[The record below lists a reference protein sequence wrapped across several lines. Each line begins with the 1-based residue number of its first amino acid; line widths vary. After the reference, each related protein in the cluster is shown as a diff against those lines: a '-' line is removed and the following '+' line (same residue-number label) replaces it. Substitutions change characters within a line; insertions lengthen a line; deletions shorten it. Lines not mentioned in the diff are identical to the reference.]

1 MDRTNYNR
9 ATGGSGRGRGRGRGG
24 QYDHAAPAGGRGRG
38 GSWGPTHGA
47 TNVTPARPVGGPPR
61 EYQAWGPPRPNPQF
75 GARGGPVG
83 GARAWVSPDPPRR
96 PPETLPGLQ
105 YGRMVPVIPWPLSKR
120 SCCHDCVYFVGPNE
134 LAFMSDLAIS
144 DISSVKISDESKILP
159 IKRPDRGGT
168 LAVRSSRLLVNHFPV
183 SFDPETTIMHY
194 DVDIKPVI
202 SSTSRFVKKS
212 IPKGDLRLIREK
224 LFSDSSNK
232 FSMQMT
238 AYDGEKNIF
247 SAETLPTGKFD
258 VELSDGEGTKSRSY
272 TFTMKFVNELKLSKL
287 RDYLSGNLIQ
297 IPRDILQS
305 MDLVLKEHPS
315 RHRIS
320 VGRSFYS
327 TEYRRQDDL
336 RCGVAAFRGFQQ
348 SIKPTSQGLVLC
360 LDYSVLAFRKR
371 LPVIDFLKEHVR
383 GFNGVNDVRRFRTQ
397 VTGVLSG
404 LKVTVTHRVTK
415 QKYTVAGLTDRNTQD
430 LSFILEDIDGKKP
443 PTEVGLVNYFREKYG
458 QEILYKDIPCL
469 DLGKNK
475 RKNYVPMEFCILAE
489 GQRYD
494 KEQLDRDAGLLLKKI
509 SLAPPRER
517 KNAICEMLKAEDG
530 PCGVLIHDPFAY
542 SGDVIQSFGIG
553 VNENMTQIVSRVIAP
568 PDLKLG
574 TPAGKMNVVRVD
586 KDKCQWNLVGKSVV
600 EGRPIDRWA
609 LIDFSSFDRYNKLN
623 PENFIWNLRGR
634 LKNLGVRIEEPLVC
648 RFTNMHEFSDVNRL
662 RQLLE
667 GVIKEASRKSQD
679 RLQIIVCV
687 MAAKHYGYKFL
698 KWVSET
704 QIGVV
709 TQCCLSSNANKAND
723 QYLANLGLK
732 LNAKLGGSNAELME
746 RLPRFEGEDHV
757 MFIGA
762 DVNHPASHNTTCPSI
777 AAVVAT
783 VNWPAANRYAA
794 RVCPQDHRKEKILS
808 FGTMCLDLINTY
820 ARFNKVKPKKIVV
833 FRDGVSE
840 GQFDMVL
847 NEELLD
853 LKNAIYEEHYRP
865 RITLVVAQKRHQT
878 RLFPENERDGGSSG
892 NVPPGTVVDTII
904 VHPFEFDFYLCSH
917 YGGLG
922 TSKPTHYYVLYD
934 DHGFTSDQLQKLIYN
949 LCFTFAR
956 CTKPVSLAPPVYYAD
971 LVAYRGRMFQEVVM
985 ELQSPA
991 SASSASSSSVTSSY
1005 SSAASFDDR
1014 FYKLHP
1020 ELQNIM
1026 FFV

>member
-1 MDRTNYNR
+1 MF
-9 ATGGSGRGRGRGRGG
+9 
-24 QYDHAAPAGGRGRG
+24 H
-38 GSWGPTHGA
+38 
-47 TNVTPARPVGGPPR
+47 V
-61 EYQAWGPPRPNPQF
+61 
-75 GARGGPVG
+75 
-83 GARAWVSPDPPRR
+83 
-96 PPETLPGLQ
+96 
-105 YGRMVPVIPWPLSKR
+105 
-120 SCCHDCVYFVGPNE
+120 
-134 LAFMSDLAIS
+134 DLVIS
-144 DISSVKISDESKILP
+144 DNSSVRISDESKIMP

-168 LAVRSSRLLVNHFPV
+168 LAVKSVRLLGNHFPV

-194 DVDIKPVI
+194 DVDSKPEI
-202 SSTSRFVKKS
+202 SSKSRFVKKP
-212 IPKGDLRLIREK
+212 IPKGDLRLIMEK

-232 FSMQMT
+232 SSMQMF

-272 TFTMKFVNELKLSKL
+272 TFTIKLVNELKLSKL
-287 RDYLSGNLIQ
+287 RDYSSGNLIH
-297 IPRDILQS
+297 IPRDILQV

-327 TEYRRQDDL
+327 TEYRSQDDL
-336 RCGVAAFRGFQQ
+336 GCGVAAFRGFQG
-348 SIKPTSQGLVLC
+348 SMKLTSQGPIYC
-360 LDYSVLAFRKR
+360 LDYSVLAFLKR

-383 GFNGVNDVRRFRTQ
+383 GFNGVNDFRKFRRQ
-397 VTGVLSG
+397 VIDELRGR
-404 LKVTVTHRVTK
+404 KVTVTHRVTN
-415 QKYTVAGLTDRNTQD
+415 QMYTVAGLTDQNTPD

-443 PTEVGLVNYFREKYG
+443 PREVGLVNYFREKYG
-458 QEILYKDIPCL
+458 QEIIYKDLPCL

-475 RKNYVPMEFCILAE
+475 RKNYVPMEFCILVE
-489 GQRYD
+489 GQRYH
-494 KEQLDRDAGLLLKKI
+494 KEQLDRNSALSLKKI
-509 SLAPPRER
+509 LLAPPRER

-530 PCGVLIHDPFAY
+530 PCGVLIHYSFAY

-574 TPAGKMNVVRVD
+574 TPAGNMIVVRVD
-586 KDKCQWNLVGKSVV
+586 KDKCQWNLVGRSVV
-600 EGRPIDRWA
+600 EGRPMDRWA

-634 LKNLGVRIEEPLVC
+634 LKNLGIRIEEPLV
-648 RFTNMHEFSDVNRL
+648 RRLTNMHEFSDVNRL
-662 RQLLE
+662 RRLLE
-667 GVIKEASRKSQD
+667 GVIGEASRKSQG
-679 RLQIIVCV
+679 RLKVIVCV
-687 MAAKHYGYKFL
+687 MAGKHHGYKYL

-704 QIGVV
+704 QIGVL
-709 TQCCLSSNANKAND
+709 TQCCLSSHANKAND

-732 LNAKLGGSNAELME
+732 LNAKLGGSNAELIE

-762 DVNHPASHNTTCPSI
+762 DVNHPAARNTTCPSI

-794 RVCPQDHRKEKILS
+794 RICPQDHRKETILS

-820 ARFNKVKPKKIVV
+820 ARFNKVKPKNIVV

-865 RITLVVAQKRHQT
+865 KITLVVAQKRHQT
-878 RLFPENERDGGSSG
+878 RLFLENERDGGSSG
-892 NVPPGTVVDTII
+892 NVPPGTVVDTTI
-904 VHPFEFDFYLCSH
+904 VHPYLFDFYICSH
-917 YGGLG
+917 YGSLG
-922 TSKPTHYYVLYD
+922 TSKPTHYYCLYD
-934 DHGFTSDQLQKLIYN
+934 DHGFNSDQLQKLTYN

-971 LVAYRGRMFQEVVM
+971 LAAYRGRMFQEVVM
-985 ELQSPA
+985 ELH
-991 SASSASSSSVTSSY
+991 
-1005 SSAASFDDR
+1005 SSAASFDER

-1020 ELQNIM
+1020 ELQNMM